1 MQEPI
6 RVCQVVGNMNGGG
19 VEQVVMNYYHH
30 ANRSKVQFDFIVTDS
45 STIVPKEEI
54 EALGGRVFVVPAY
67 TKLPAFES
75 VLHGLF
81 REHSEWKI
89 VHSHM
94 NALNVFPL
102 HQAKKAGV
110 PVRISHSHSTA
121 GKGEMA
127 KNIVKAILRM
137 QANRYPTH
145 RFACSKFA
153 GDWLFGEGT
162 PYEVMYNAIDLSRF
176 WFSETARAKVRADL
190 GLAGN
195 QTVIGHVGRFMPQK
209 NHAFLLEVFAKACKK
224 RDDLVL
230 VCVGSGGAEAVVE
243 SLVAERGLSDR
254 VKFLGQRS
262 DVNEL
267 YQAFDVFALPSL
279 YEGLCLVGVEAQAA
293 GLPCLFS
300 DAITREVDVT
310 GKSSFL
316 PIDEPDVWVD
326 AFCEI
331 EPKSNAERAGTDR
344 FDFSDYDIVQQGSR
358 LTNRYLELAEEADR
372 IYG

>member
-30 ANRSKVQFDFIVTDS
+30 VDRSKVQFDFIVTDS
-45 STIVPKEEI
+45 STIIPKEEM
-54 EALGGRVFVVPAY
+54 ESLGARVFIVPAY

-75 VLHGLF
+75 ALYDLF
-81 REHSEWKI
+81 REHTEWKI

-102 HQAKKAGV
+102 HQAKKAGI

-121 GKGEMA
+121 GKGETA
-127 KNIVKAILRM
+127 KNIVKAILRT

-153 GDWLFGEGT
+153 GEWLFGTEM
-162 PYEVMYNAIDLSRF
+162 PFEVMYNAIDLSRF
-176 WFSETARAKVRADL
+176 WFSETARAKARADL
-190 GLAGN
+190 GLVGN
-195 QTVIGHVGRFMPQK
+195 QIVIGHVARFMPQK
-209 NHAFLLEVFAKACKK
+209 NHAFLIEAFARACEK

-230 VCVGSGGAEAVVE
+230 VCVGSGEAEAVAE
-243 SLVAERGLSDR
+243 SSVAERGLSDK

-267 YQAFDVFALPSL
+267 YQAFDAFALPSL
-279 YEGLCLVGVEAQAA
+279 YEGLGLVGVEAQAA

-310 GKSSFL
+310 GKSSFM
-316 PIDEPDVWVD
+316 PIDDSDVWAN

-331 EPKSNAERAGTDR
+331 EPRSNADR
-344 FDFSDYDIVQQGSR
+344 IGIDRSDFSDYDIVQQGQW

-372 IYG
+372 IRG